1 MAMIIEVTAEDIA
14 NGKKS
19 SITDCPV
26 ALALH
31 RAGFP
36 TATVGA
42 WSMMNGE
49 GFDALPEGV
58 SQFIARFDGGEPV
71 EPFSFEVPW
80 EVAAPKKIAKKKTA
94 KKKTAKKKAA
104 KKTAPKKRG

>member
-19 SITDCPV
+19 SISDCPI

-36 TATVGA
+36 NATVGA

-49 GFDALPEGV
+49 GFDAHPEGV

-71 EPFSFEVPW
+71 EPFSVEIPW
-80 EVAAPKKIAKKKTA
+80 VVAAAKKTTKKKTA
-94 KKKTAKKKAA
+94 KQKT
-104 KKTAPKKRG
+104 T